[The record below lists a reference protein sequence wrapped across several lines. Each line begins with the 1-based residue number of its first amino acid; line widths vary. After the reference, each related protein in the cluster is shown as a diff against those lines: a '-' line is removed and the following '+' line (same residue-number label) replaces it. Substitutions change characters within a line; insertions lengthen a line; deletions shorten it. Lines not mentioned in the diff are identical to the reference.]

1 MLRIAVMSVIF
12 MVTYSAMLAAAE
24 ATGDQA
30 YYKYVTDRFQ
40 FLAEVAPH
48 FRKVLE
54 DVYKRQVAYYCLC
67 ADVSI
72 GCVMFRI
79 AIGILAHWF
88 IVVNVVIVY

>member
-1 MLRIAVMSVIF
+1 MG
-12 MVTYSAMLAAAE
+12 VTYSAMLAAAE

-54 DVYKRQVAYYCLC
+54 KYGTVDPQMKTK
-67 ADVSI
+67 
-72 GCVMFRI
+72 F
-79 AIGILAHWF
+79 
-88 IVVNVVIVY
+88 

>member
-1 MLRIAVMSVIF
+1 MG
-12 MVTYSAMLAAAE
+12 VTYSAMLAAAE

-54 DVYKRQVAYYCLC
+54 SMEL
-67 ADVSI
+67 
-72 GCVMFRI
+72 
-79 AIGILAHWF
+79 
-88 IVVNVVIVY
+88 

>member
-1 MLRIAVMSVIF
+1 MLTKKIDVVAITGALRLYALWSG
-12 MVTYSAMLAAAE
+12 VTYSAMLAAAE

-54 DVYKRQVAYYCLC
+54 RGALPEC
-67 ADVSI
+67 
-72 GCVMFRI
+72 G
-79 AIGILAHWF
+79 
-88 IVVNVVIVY
+88 